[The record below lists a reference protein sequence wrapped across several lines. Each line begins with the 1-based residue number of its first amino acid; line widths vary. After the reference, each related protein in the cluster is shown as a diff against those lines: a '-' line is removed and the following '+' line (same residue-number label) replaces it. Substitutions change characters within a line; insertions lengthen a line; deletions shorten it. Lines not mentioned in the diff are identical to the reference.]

1 MKNKEKEE
9 TMTKKYY
16 MILDTETTSNA
27 QTVYDI
33 AYTIVDRKGN
43 IVEQA
48 NYLVKEII
56 EHPFLKGI
64 LQRDKFSSKKYREIY
79 ADLYTHKKIVLP
91 FLTIRQ
97 NIRRA
102 IREYNCPVMAYNV
115 AFDYEALTNMAQDL
129 GKQSFFTKTTQIWDL
144 QNIALHTL
152 CNSCLYTVFCDENKF
167 LTDKG
172 NRKCSAEIVYRYI
185 TNNLDFEEAHTALAD
200 TEIEAEIF
208 IACVNR
214 RKKMHTELTGQI
226 FRHPVWKKRC
236 KK

>member
-1 MKNKEKEE
+1 M
-9 TMTKKYY
+9 
-16 MILDTETTSNA
+16 L
-27 QTVYDI
+27 
-33 AYTIVDRKGN
+33 
-43 IVEQA
+43 
-48 NYLVKEII
+48 
-56 EHPFLKGI
+56 PFLK
-64 LQRDKFSSKKYREIY
+64 
-79 ADLYTHKKIVLP
+79 
-91 FLTIRQ
+91 IRQ

-102 IREYNCPVMAYNV
+102 IREYNCPVIAYNV

-144 QNIALHTL
+144 QNIALYTL
-152 CNSCLYTVFCDENKF
+152 CNSCLYTVFCDKNNF
-167 LTDKG
+167 VTDKG

-185 TNNLDFEEAHTALAD
+185 TRNLDFEEAHTALAD

-226 FRHPVWKKRC
+226 FRHPIWKERC

>member
-1 MKNKEKEE
+1 
-9 TMTKKYY
+9 MTKKKYY

-27 QTVYDI
+27 KTVYDI
-33 AYTIVDRKGN
+33 AYTIIDRKGN
-43 IVEQA
+43 IIEQA

-56 EHPFLKGI
+56 EHPFLLGI
-64 LQRDKFSSKKYREIY
+64 LKRDKFSSRKYRETY
-79 ADLYTHKKIVLP
+79 AERYANEKKIVLP
-91 FLTIRQ
+91 FLKIRQ

-102 IREYNCPVMAYNV
+102 IRNYNCPVIAYNV
-115 AFDYEALTNMAQDL
+115 AFDYEALTNMAKDL

-144 QNIALHTL
+144 QNIALYIL
-152 CNSCLYTVFCDENKF
+152 CNSCLYTVFCDENNF
-167 LTDKG
+167 VTDKG

-185 TNNLDFEEAHTALAD
+185 TRNLEFEEAHTALAD

-226 FRHPVWKKRC
+226 FRHPIWKERC

>member
-1 MKNKEKEE
+1 
-9 TMTKKYY
+9 MTKKYY

-27 QTVYDI
+27 KMVYDI
-33 AYTIVDRKGN
+33 AYTIIDRKGN
-43 IVEQA
+43 IIEQA
-48 NYLVKEII
+48 NYLVKEIT

-64 LQRDKFSSKKYREIY
+64 LQRDKFSSRKYRETY
-79 ADLYTHKKIVLP
+79 ADLYTNKKMVLP

-102 IREYNCPVMAYNV
+102 IREYNCPVVAYNM

-129 GKQSFFTKTTQIWDL
+129 GKKSFFTKNTQIWDL

-152 CNSCLYTVFCDENKF
+152 CDSCLYTVFCDENKF
-167 LTDKG
+167 FTDSG
-172 NRKCSAEIVYRYI
+172 NRKCSAEVVYRYI
-185 TNNLDFEEAHTALAD
+185 TNDVQFEEAHTALAD

-214 RKKMHTELTGQI
+214 RKKMHTEFCGQI
-226 FRHPVWKKRC
+226 FRHPIWKARC
-236 KK
+236 KR